1 MQGTYAIDLTKKKD
15 LQEGRCSKER
25 CSNKEFPV
33 LSHRLVTDQLEEV
46 VASDNFLALFYRSD
60 RLLRNHDTQIISVA
74 FHSLV
79 EPFLIEGEWC
89 DVRRPSEHAGD

>member
-1 MQGTYAIDLTKKKD
+1 M
-15 LQEGRCSKER
+15 
-25 CSNKEFPV
+25 
-33 LSHRLVTDQLEEV
+33 SHRLVTDQLEEV

-89 DVRRPSEHAGD
+89 DVRRPSEHAGDWTGMRANICGNYSVVQKSIFYAVEGAQASW